1 MLEEYFDHAPHL
13 ESELCRRGKHA
24 RLEILQHTNMDSGEI
39 AYVRQHQPLGL
50 GHAVWCA
57 RRLIADEPFAMILPD
72 DVIASQKPC
81 LQ

>member
-50 GHAVWCA
+50 GMRCGVPDT
-57 RRLIADEPFAMILPD
+57 RLQMNLLP
-72 DVIASQKPC
+72 SSR
-81 LQ
+81 LMT

>member
-50 GHAVWCA
+50 GMRCGVPDA
-57 RRLIADEPFAMILPD
+57 RLQMNLLP
-72 DVIASQKPC
+72 SSC
-81 LQ
+81 LMT